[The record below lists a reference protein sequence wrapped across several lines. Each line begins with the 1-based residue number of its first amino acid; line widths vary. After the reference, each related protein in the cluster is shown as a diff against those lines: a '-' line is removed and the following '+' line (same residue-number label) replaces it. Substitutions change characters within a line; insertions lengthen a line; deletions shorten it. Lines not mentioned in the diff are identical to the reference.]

1 MTLLALQSLLRPLLF
16 PASLLYAGFMR
27 LRRRLWELHVL
38 KSFTPSRPCIA
49 VGNIA
54 LGGSGKTPVVD
65 WLLAHAI
72 QQGLSPAVLSRGYG
86 AKPPHL
92 PLNVSL
98 SHSAAEAGDEPLM
111 LLSRHP
117 QARVIV
123 DPKRTRAARFAEGNL
138 HPDLFLLDDGFQ
150 HLAAGRHLN
159 LVLLRPEDLGKDW
172 NSVLPAGFW
181 REGKSAL
188 HSADAFLIK
197 AEPEG
202 FAALLPDICARL
214 APFKKPVFGF
224 CLRPEPLRSLSS
236 APQEACP
243 APGDPY
249 VLVSGVGNPQQVR
262 ATASAF
268 MKGLPKL
275 HSVFPD
281 HHAYSQED
289 AGRIAASGLPVLC
302 TSKDAVK
309 LRGLGIPSLWELS
322 VATVFCSSLWCGLP
336 FPQWWDAWYKAASAA
351 LANKRPP
358 PKPAGYNPACGMAG
372 GIAAFSQVQITKD
385 FSKAAASGTAALT

>member
-1 MTLLALQSLLRPLLF
+1 MTLFALQSLLRPILIPL
-16 PASLLYAGFMR
+16 SLLYACLMR
-27 LRRRLWELHVL
+27 IRRRLWELHVF

-65 WLLAHAI
+65 WLLAHSI
-72 QQGLSPAVLSRGYG
+72 QQGLAPAVLSRGYG

-98 SHSAAEAGDEPLM
+98 SHSAAQAGDEPLM
-111 LLSRHP
+111 LLTRHP
-117 QARVIV
+117 RARVIV
-123 DPKRTRAARFAEGNL
+123 DPRRTRAARFAESNL

-172 NSVLPAGFW
+172 GTVLPAGFW
-181 REGKSAL
+181 REGESAL
-188 HSADAFLIK
+188 HRADAFLIK
-197 AEPEG
+197 SAPQA
-202 FAALLPDICARL
+202 FASLLPAVCAKL
-214 APFKKPVFGF
+214 ARFRKPVFGF
-224 CLRPEPLRSLSS
+224 YLRPEPLRSLND
-236 APQEACP
+236 APRESCP

-262 ATASAF
+262 TTASKF
-268 MKGLPKL
+268 MKGLPAL

-289 AGRIAASGLPVLC
+289 AERIAASGLPVLC

-309 LRGLGIPSLWELS
+309 LRGLGIPRLWELS
-322 VATVFCSSLWCGLP
+322 VATEFCSALWCDLM
-336 FPQWWDAWYKAASAA
+336 FPEWWDAWYKAASAA
-351 LANKRPP
+351 LTHKRPL
-358 PKPAGYNPACGMAG
+358 PKPEGYNPNAG
-372 GIAAFSQVQITKD
+372 LRCRSR
-385 FSKAAASGTAALT
+385 SGADS

>member
-1 MTLLALQSLLRPLLF
+1 MTLFALQTLLRPILYPF
-16 PASLLYAGFMR
+16 SLLYACLMQ
-27 LRRRLWELHVL
+27 LRRRLWDLHFF

-65 WLLAHAI
+65 WLLAHTI
-72 QQGLSPAVLSRGYG
+72 KQGLVPAVLSRGYG
-86 AKPPHL
+86 ATPPRL

-98 SHSAAEAGDEPLM
+98 SLTAAECGDEPLM
-111 LLSRHP
+111 LLTRHP
-117 QARVIV
+117 SARVIV
-123 DPKRTRAARFAEGNL
+123 DAKRTRAARFAESNL

-159 LVLLRPEDLGKDW
+159 LVLLRPEDLGKGW
-172 NSVLPAGFW
+172 NCVLPAGFW

-188 HSADAFLIK
+188 QNADAFLINVTSK
-197 AEPEG
+197 S
-202 FAALLPDICARL
+202 FISLLPDICARL
-214 APFKKPVFGF
+214 VYFHKPVFGF
-224 CLRPEPLRSLSS
+224 CLRPETLRNPENGSCTF
-236 APQEACP
+236 CP

-249 VLVSGVGNPQQVR
+249 ILVSGVGNPRQVQ

-268 MKGLPKL
+268 MKGLPAL

-289 AGRIAASGLPVLC
+289 AERIAAFGLPVLC

-309 LRGLGIPSLWELS
+309 LKRFGIPNLWELS
-322 VATVFCSSLWCGLP
+322 VATVFCSALWSDMM
-336 FPQWWDAWYKAASAA
+336 FPQWWDAWYKAASVA
-351 LANKRPP
+351 LAHKRPL
-358 PKPAGYNPACGMAG
+358 PKPGGYNPSAG
-372 GIAAFSQVQITKD
+372 ILQH
-385 FSKAAASGTAALT
+385 SGE